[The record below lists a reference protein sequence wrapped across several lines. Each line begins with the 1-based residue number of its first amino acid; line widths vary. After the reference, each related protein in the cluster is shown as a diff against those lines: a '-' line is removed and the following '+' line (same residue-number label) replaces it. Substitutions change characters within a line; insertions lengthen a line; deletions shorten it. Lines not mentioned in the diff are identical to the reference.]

1 MSGTYNE
8 LEGAQFEASFEDE
21 GEPTAPAT
29 VHYKLACLT
38 TETTLIDWT
47 LANVLSETDDF
58 GNITRYYVTI
68 NIPGSANAI
77 QKSANKRE
85 QKQLIIVANKD
96 EDNEF
101 NLATQYYVLNT
112 QRA

>member
-1 MSGTYNE
+1 MSSTYNE
-8 LEGAQFEASFEDE
+8 MEGAQFEASFEDE
-21 GEPTAPAT
+21 GDPSAPST

-38 TETTLIDWT
+38 SETTLIDWT
-47 LANVLSETDDF
+47 LANVLSETDDL

-77 QKSANKRE
+77 QKTQNKRE
-85 QKQLIIVANKD
+85 LKQLIVAANKD
-96 EDNEF
+96 AANEF
-101 NLATQYYVLNT
+101 NLVTQYYVLNT